1 MTRYK
6 IQKVGAALNSVSDV
20 WQLVLDKLKDEL
32 SDTTISTWFNEV
44 TEVTMDM
51 KSKQFSIVCPNGFKR
66 EMLLN
71 MFQDKIKA
79 ALQDLFST
87 EFSIRLLAEPES
99 TASAKPAQ
107 PRLQISDM
115 FTFDNFVVGES
126 NKLAHAAA
134 RAVADGAGAHY
145 NPLFIYG
152 DSGLGK
158 THLIYAILHQFRN
171 NNPLANIVYIKGDEF
186 LNEFIMLVRAGRGD
200 EFRAKYRDADLL
212 LVDDVQFVAGKEQ
225 SQNEFFHT
233 FNALH
238 EAGHQIVLTSDRL
251 PSEMTLLDDRLRTR
265 FEWGL
270 MVDVQAPDYE
280 TRVAIV
286 KNKAIQ
292 RGFTLDDASA
302 DYIARNV
309 TANVRQLEG
318 VVNMIMAHR
327 ALNNKSATTEADVED
342 IVKEAVQRN
351 NESIPTPD
359 AIISEVARFFGFDE
373 SLLRGPSRSR
383 QVVNA
388 RNISMYLIR
397 NITGLSTIEIGK
409 IFGRDHSTAVHSLDQ
424 VDAKLQSDP
433 SYSQQIKDITLNIN
447 YKR

>member
-1 MTRYK
+1 M
-6 IQKVGAALNSVSDV
+6 NSIADI
-20 WQLVLDKLKDEL
+20 WQVVLEKLHETL
-32 SDTTISTWFNEV
+32 SDTTIHTWFDEV
-44 TEVTMDM
+44 ESVDLQDKT
-51 KSKQFSIVCPNGFKR
+51 FIIVCPSKFKR
-66 EMLLN
+66 DMIGSRYAEPI
-71 MFQDKIKA
+71 QA
-79 ALQDLFST
+79 ALKDIFSDDI
-87 EFSIRLLAEPES
+87 SIRLVSGEETNEPVKKPVSLFES
-99 TASAKPAQ
+99 
-107 PRLQISDM
+107 DD
-115 FTFDNFVVGES
+115 FTFETFVVGES

-134 RAVADGAGAHY
+134 RAVADGASAHY

-158 THLIYAILHQFRN
+158 THLIYAISHQFRRRL
-171 NNPLANIVYIKGDEF
+171 PDAKIIYIKGDDF
-186 LNEFIMLVRAGRGD
+186 LNEFISLVRANRGD

-233 FNALH
+233 FNTLY
-238 EAGHQIVLTSDRL
+238 ESGRQIVLTSDRL

-286 KNKAIQ
+286 KNKAAQ
-292 RGFTLDDASA
+292 RGFFIDDKSA

-309 TANVRQLEG
+309 TANVRQIEG
-318 VVNMIMAHR
+318 VVNMINAHR
-327 ALNNKSATTEADVED
+327 ELKKKNMSDDEIEN
-342 IVKEAVQRN
+342 IVREAVQKN
-351 NESIPTPD
+351 NEAIPTPD
-359 AIISEVARFFGFDE
+359 AIIAEVSRFFGYDE
-373 SLLRGPSRSR
+373 SIIRGPARSR

-388 RNISMYLIR
+388 RNIAMYLIR

-433 SYSQQIKDITLNIN
+433 AFSQQIKDITLNIN